1 MTRADDRPVGATR
14 PGTTTRR
21 RFLTGAL
28 AAGAVVPVLGAWG
41 PPACEPNLPPLP
53 PNLPDGLFALGV
65 ASGDPLPDA
74 VVLWTRLAPAP
85 LDGGG
90 MPADPVPVRWEV
102 SEDETF
108 DDLVRHGNA
117 IAEARWAHS
126 VHINVD
132 RLRPGRWYFYR
143 FVVGDQVSPV
153 GRTRTAP
160 RAGRPCGSLR
170 FLFASCQ
177 NWQSGYWPLWA
188 HAPSDE
194 PDVVLHLGDYIYE
207 GGISA
212 SGVRRHNS
220 AEIRDLAAYRNRY
233 GLYKGDPALQAAHA
247 ACPWI
252 VTWDDHEVEN
262 NYADLVPETLGEVP
276 DFAARRAAAYQAWWE
291 HQPVRL
297 GPPSGPD
304 LAIYRSFD
312 WGRLAR
318 FHVIDTRQYRDPQA
332 CSGALGPTCADRTAP
347 GRTLLGA
354 EQEAW
359 LGAGFAG
366 SRATWD
372 VLANQVV
379 MTSMPFAGSL
389 YNPDQWD
396 GYTAARTRVL
406 DLMAA
411 GGVENAV
418 VLTGDIHAA
427 GVADLV
433 DENPDGTPSTVARG
447 TELVG
452 GSISSTFPA
461 DLADVAEQLIL
472 QLPHVRFADTHQRG
486 YMVCD
491 VTPDELV
498 TRYQVAE
505 STLVP
510 TSPVTTAGTW
520 VTVAGT
526 PGVQPA

>member
-1 MTRADDRPVGATR
+1 MTRADDRPVGAAR
-14 PGTTTRR
+14 AGTTTRR

-28 AAGAVVPVLGAWG
+28 AAGAAVPVLGAWG
-41 PPACEPNLPPLP
+41 PPACEPPPLP

-65 ASGDPLPDA
+65 ASGDPLPRS

-85 LDGGG
+85 LADGG
-90 MPADPVPVRWEV
+90 MPADPVPVRWQV
-102 SEDETF
+102 SEDENF
-108 DDLVRHGNA
+108 GKIVRHGVA

-126 VHINVD
+126 VHVDAD
-132 RLRPGRWYFYR
+132 RLKPGRWYHYR
-143 FVVGDQVSPV
+143 FIVGDQVSPV

-160 RAGRPCGSLR
+160 RAGRPSDSVR
-170 FLFASCQ
+170 FLLASCQ

-262 NYADLVPETLGEVP
+262 NYADLVQQIPGEDP

-291 HQPVRL
+291 HMPVRML
-297 GPPSGPD
+297 PPMGAD
-304 LAIYRSFD
+304 LTIYRSFD
-312 WGRLAR
+312 WGTLAR
-318 FHVIDTRQYRDPQA
+318 FHILDTRQYRDPQA
-332 CSGALGPTCADRTAP
+332 CGGSLAPSCPERTLP
-347 GRTLLGA
+347 DRTLLGPD
-354 EQEAW
+354 QEAW
-359 LGAGFAG
+359 LGQGLAS

-379 MTSMPFAGSL
+379 MTSMPFAGQF

-396 GYTAARTRVL
+396 GYTAARARVL
-406 DLMAA
+406 QQVTDAHVDNL
-411 GGVENAV
+411 V

-427 GVADLV
+427 GIGELV
-433 DENPDGTPSTVARG
+433 GENPDGTPSTVALG
-447 TELVG
+447 TEFVG
-452 GSISSTFPA
+452 GSISSTFDPA
-461 DLADVAEQLIL
+461 LADIAEELIR
-472 QLPHVRFADTHQRG
+472 QLPHVRFADTHTRG

-491 VTPDELV
+491 ATADELV
-498 TRYQVAE
+498 TRYQVVE
-505 STLVP
+505 SALVP
-510 TSPVTTAGTW
+510 ESPVTTASTW
-520 VTVAGT
+520 VTTAGT
-526 PGVQPA
+526 PGAQPA